1 MKAARREV
9 IATAGRALLWLPL
22 CLAAWYVAAG
32 VIGWLPSHLASP
44 AIASAAGRVMHVET
58 GHRVASYTVRV
69 EGPYMPGVSSQVEAR
84 VDVPAATY
92 SFGMAVFVALALAVK
107 GWRFPGRLALG
118 IAILLPLPAFG
129 IFFDALRQLG
139 AAPQL
144 APLLAWKGGTRE
156 AIALGYQ
163 VGSLLL
169 PTLGPI
175 IVWLVLF
182 PTAWKTGATPGPG
195 PGLSP
200 NSESSPPTP

>member
-1 MKAARREV
+1 MSPARREV
-9 IATAGRALLWLPL
+9 LATAGRALLWLPL

-32 VIGWLPSHLASP
+32 VVGWLPSRLASP
-44 AIASAAGRVMHVET
+44 AIASAVGKVVHVEMAP
-58 GHRVASYTVRV
+58 RVASYTVRV

-92 SFGMAVFVALALAVK
+92 TFGMAVFVALALAVK
-107 GWRFPGRLALG
+107 GWQHPGRFALG

-129 IFFDALRQLG
+129 IAFDALRQLG

-144 APLLAWKGGTRE
+144 APLLGWRGGTRE
-156 AIALGYQ
+156 AVTLGYQ

-175 IVWLVLF
+175 IAWLVLF
-182 PTAWKTGATPGPG
+182 PTSWKKPGSDPAQTPV
-195 PGLSP
+195 
-200 NSESSPPTP
+200 